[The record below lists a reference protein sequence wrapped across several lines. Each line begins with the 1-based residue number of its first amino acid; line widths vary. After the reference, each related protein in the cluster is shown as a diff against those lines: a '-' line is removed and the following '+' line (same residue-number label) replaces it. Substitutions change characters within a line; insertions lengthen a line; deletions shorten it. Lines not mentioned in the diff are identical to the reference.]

1 MELIIAK
8 YCLELYANLK
18 DFLPTKQYYDILTLL
33 KLERDDMYSEKL
45 DKIKIAGFVLKPDD
59 PAIRLLYIRIKSQF
73 EAKGIAVLL
82 AEHSAKMIGLEG
94 VPFDKMCEESD
105 FLVSLGGDG
114 TLLSL
119 VRKSY
124 AFNKPV
130 VGINAGTLGFL
141 ADITIDDVELFLNQL
156 LLDVYRIDDR
166 MMIAGRIE
174 KRNGTSESF
183 FAFNDVV
190 ISSPK
195 PSKMVQVN
203 ASISGERFNSY
214 RGDGLIISTPT
225 GSTAYNL
232 AAGGPVV
239 YPLTKAFII
248 TPVLAHSLANQRPL
262 VVPADFSIELDTE
275 KYEAI
280 ATIDGQEV
288 YAMEEGDVL
297 FIEGAKKGAKLL
309 HRRERNY
316 FSVLREK
323 LHWGD
328 KLW

>member
-1 MELIIAK
+1 MS
-8 YCLELYANLK
+8 N
-18 DFLPTKQYYDILTLL
+18 
-33 KLERDDMYSEKL
+33 EKL
-45 DKIKIAGFVLKPDD
+45 AQIKTAGFILKPND
-59 PAIRLLYIRIKSQF
+59 PEIKTLYERIKAEF
-73 EAKGIAVLL
+73 EVRGLSVLL
-82 AEHSAKMIGLEG
+82 AERSASMIGEEG
-94 VPFDKMCEESD
+94 VPFESMCAEAD

-119 VRKSY
+119 VRRSY
-124 AFNKPV
+124 GFHKPV

-141 ADITIDDVELFLNQL
+141 ADVTIDEVDNFLDIL
-156 LLDVYRIDDR
+156 LSGEYRIDDR
-166 MMIAGRIE
+166 MMIEGYLKSKTGEQKKFI
-174 KRNGTSESF
+174 
-183 FAFNDVV
+183 AFNDVV
-190 ISSPK
+190 ITSPQ

-203 ASISGERFNSY
+203 ASIAGERFNSY

-239 YPLTKAFII
+239 YPLTKAFIV
-248 TPVLAHSLANQRPL
+248 TPISSHALGNQRPL

-280 ATIDGQEV
+280 ATIDGQEIHN
-288 YAMEEGDVL
+288 MEEGDIL

-309 HRRERNY
+309 HKKERNY

-328 KLW
+328 RL